1 MLLERGGN
9 DRTLVGR
16 RDGVCDQGTF
26 RDGSSLLLS
35 PRETGL
41 RIVVVGAGAVGSY
54 LADRLSTEGQDVVVI
69 ENDAA
74 RAAELQDELDALVMT
89 GNGASAV
96 TLRQAEVG
104 HADLLIAASNSDGV
118 NALACHTA
126 HELGVRRTVARI
138 EDPDL
143 RAGLEDL
150 GVDVVIDPGEMA
162 AQEVLDLVAQRGVSD
177 VIDFAEGQLMLVGG
191 IAREDSP
198 MLGRTVAELRRADRG
213 AEWVMAAVVRNGQ
226 TVPVTGSTRV
236 LENDHVLLMV
246 ADEHLHVPRRLLGLG
261 DKEVERVVV
270 LGSTRVGELATDLL
284 LARQHLDVVV
294 VDPEM
299 DRCHRL
305 ADRHPKALVVAG
317 DPTDPAVL
325 GDLTLAGTDV
335 VAALS
340 GWDDVNLT
348 GCLVG
353 KALGAGTAIARFHR
367 LSYVRL
373 LIGSGIDATVSSR
386 LSAVNAILRFVRRG
400 RIRSVV
406 TFKDT
411 QAETMDIEVEPG
423 SRAAGRRL
431 QELALP
437 PTAVIGGIV
446 RSRRAFIPEG
456 ATDILPNDRL
466 IVFAAPDAV
475 AAVEAMCTA

>member
-1 MLLERGGN
+1 M
-9 DRTLVGR
+9 
-16 RDGVCDQGTF
+16 
-26 RDGSSLLLS
+26 
-35 PRETGL
+35 

-54 LADRLSTEGQDVVVI
+54 LADRLSTDGQDVVVI

-74 RAAELQDELDALVMT
+74 RAAELQEQLDALVIT
-89 GNGASAV
+89 GNGASGV
-96 TLRQAEVG
+96 TLRRARVD

-126 HELGVRRTVARI
+126 HELGVPRTVARI

-143 RAGLEDL
+143 RTGLEDL

-162 AQEVLDLVAQRGVSD
+162 AHEVVDLVGQRGVSD
-177 VIDFAEGQLMLVGG
+177 VIDFAAGQLMLVGG
-191 IAREDSP
+191 IVREGSP
-198 MLGRTVAELRRADRG
+198 LLDRTVAGLRRADRA
-213 AEWVMAAVVRNGQ
+213 AEWVMTAVVRGGQ

-236 LENDHVLLMV
+236 VENDHVLLMV
-246 ADEHLHVPRRLLGLG
+246 AEEDLQVPRRLLGLG
-261 DKEVERVVV
+261 DNEVERVVV

-284 LARQHLDVVV
+284 LERRLDVVV
-294 VDPEM
+294 VDPDM
-299 DRCHRL
+299 DRCQRL
-305 ADRHPKALVVAG
+305 ADRHPKALVVGG

-325 GDLTLAGTDV
+325 GDLTLVGTDV
-335 VAALS
+335 IAALS

-386 LSAVNAILRFVRRG
+386 LSAVNAILRFIRRG

-411 QAETMDIEVEPG
+411 QAETMDIEVASG
-423 SRAAGRRL
+423 SRAAGQRL
-431 QELALP
+431 QDLSLP

-446 RSRRAFIPEG
+446 RSRSAFIPDG
-456 ATDILPNDRL
+456 ATEILPHDRL
-466 IVFAAPDAV
+466 IVFAAPDAIG
-475 AAVEAMCTA
+475 AVEAMCTA